1 MNSRVTRASSK
12 TLDIPFSAPH
22 QSAAHAFLG
31 GAVKCP
37 PISETRLPD
46 VTYWQVA
53 QERTAN
59 GIARD
64 IEGTSE
70 APPSPLSLSRGR
82 EGRKEG
88 RRERNICARGRRGGR
103 NGRRGL
109 EAVGVICEDAPAV
122 VITWDLR
129 APEGARGPYRGR
141 LRRERDRQILIVIMG
156 SDVPRSWHV
165 YASRFEAALATR
177 TAAQAESKSEP
188 SQSSWLPGPSSS
200 NRPFF
205 PIDPSGVDGAA
216 YISDEDVSDGCACC
230 V

>member
-1 MNSRVTRASSK
+1 MARF
-12 TLDIPFSAPH
+12 LPPH

-64 IEGTSE
+64 IEGAS
-70 APPSPLSLSRGR
+70 AALPLLPLSLSFRGK

-88 RRERNICARGRRGGR
+88 GGEAGRNICVRGRRGGR
-103 NGRRGL
+103 SGRRGL

-129 APEGARGPYRGR
+129 APEGARGPYRGP

-177 TAAQAESKSEP
+177 TAAGAESKSVQVSLP
-188 SQSSWLPGPSSS
+188 LAPGPLLIEQT
-200 NRPFF
+200 FF
-205 PIDPSGVDGAA
+205 SDRSLGSRQGGGGGGGAC
-216 YISDEDVSDGCACC
+216 ISDEDVSDGCACC